1 MGGLNVTL
9 PSSSNSIPPGY
20 YMLFI
25 LNSNGVPAVAQ
36 FINVNSSNALPPGS
50 PSNLVATATSTS
62 SVSLSWSAGSG
73 SVDHYE
79 IQRATNK
86 NGPFTTLSNTAST
99 SFSDSSLSSTTTYIY
114 RVRSV
119 DANGN
124 YSDFSN
130 TDIATTI
137 VFTDDPLTV
146 GVTIIKKDH
155 VLELRTAVNAV
166 RAAAGL
172 SAASWTNTSLTGVVV
187 QAVHISELRSNLDG
201 ARSALGLSTGGYTDA
216 LTPGSTIV
224 KAQHVTELRDR
235 VK

>member
-1 MGGLNVTL
+1 
-9 PSSSNSIPPGY
+9 Y

-73 SVDHYE
+73 SIDHYE
-79 IQRATNK
+79 IQRATSK

-99 SFSDSSLSSTTTYIY
+99 SATDSGLSSTTTYIY

-119 DANGN
+119 DAAGN

-130 TDIATTI
+130 VDIATTI
-137 VFTDDPLTV
+137 IFTDDPLAANSTLV
-146 GVTIIKKDH
+146 KAVHAT
-155 VLELRTAVNAV
+155 ELRQAVNAV
-166 RAAAGL
+166 RAAADLG
-172 SAASWTNTSLTGVVV
+172 AATWTDSSLTGIDVK
-187 QAVHISELRSNLDG
+187 AVHISELRTNLDT
-201 ARSALGLSTGGYTDA
+201 ARSQFGLSTGGYT
-216 LTPGSTIV
+216 
-224 KAQHVTELRDR
+224 
-235 VK
+235 